1 MRNVV
6 HPVFTKML
14 ITPSPPLPPSPSP
27 TTCTEI
33 VGQLHSNECH
43 PGVRPYSKMAE
54 KKSRSAI
61 RIKSSE
67 RERKKSAAKRDS
79 ATNRN
84 KGQSVS
90 VFVIFMS
97 LYLDMDRQCVVLF
110 CKTFRLQLMFT
121 VLLTLLWS
129 SYCISLCTATSYEFR
144 IFIWSLWQ
152 SYTGRVLRRHCS
164 KKVVIVT

>member
-1 MRNVV
+1 
-6 HPVFTKML
+6 ML
-14 ITPSPPLPPSPSP
+14 ILPLPPPSHPPSP

-90 VFVIFMS
+90 VFVMFMS
-97 LYLDMDRQCVVLF
+97 LYVDLDRQCVVLF

-121 VLLTLLWS
+121 VLF
-129 SYCISLCTATSYEFR
+129 YF
-144 IFIWSLWQ
+144 
-152 SYTGRVLRRHCS
+152 
-164 KKVVIVT
+164 VVIILLYFSLYCDFVWVQDFYLVFMAKLYGKSFKATLF

>member
-1 MRNVV
+1 M
-6 HPVFTKML
+6 HPVYWNANYS
-14 ITPSPPLPPSPSP
+14 SPHPPSP
-27 TTCTEI
+27 TTRTRTEI
-33 VGQLHSNECH
+33 LGQLHSNECH
-43 PGVRPYSKMAE
+43 PGVRPFSKMAE

-97 LYLDMDRQCVVLF
+97 LYVDLDRQCVVLF

-121 VLLTLLWS
+121 VLF
-129 SYCISLCTATSYEFR
+129 YF
-144 IFIWSLWQ
+144 
-152 SYTGRVLRRHCS
+152 
-164 KKVVIVT
+164 VVIILLYFSLYCDFVWAQDFYLVFMAKLYGKSFKATLF

>member
-1 MRNVV
+1 
-6 HPVFTKML
+6 ML
-14 ITPSPPLPPSPSP
+14 ITPPPFPPHPPSP

-97 LYLDMDRQCVVLF
+97 LYVDLDRQCVVLF

-144 IFIWSLWQ
+144 ISIWSLWQ